1 MHKKINENIK
11 INYSNLI
18 CSSVLQRTVNLI
30 LALHF
35 SHLGNVAFKTGHA
48 AKSFL
53 GNLIIC
59 HFALYCP
66 IISQIKGKCIK
77 RNSMTWL

>member
-30 LALHF
+30 WALHF
-35 SHLGNVAFKTGHA
+35 SHLGNVVFKTG
-48 AKSFL
+48 
-53 GNLIIC
+53 IET
-59 HFALYCP
+59 LYELS
-66 IISQIKGKCIK
+66 SQFDHLSLFIV
-77 RNSMTWL
+77 SPHYFTD